1 MSTILTRLRV
11 VAGPSANPAFL
22 VQPFGST
29 ILAMDFSPSS
39 NVEKKLLY
47 SLNSPI
53 YMLIVLRN

>member
-1 MSTILTRLRV
+1 M
-11 VAGPSANPAFL
+11 AGPSANPAFL